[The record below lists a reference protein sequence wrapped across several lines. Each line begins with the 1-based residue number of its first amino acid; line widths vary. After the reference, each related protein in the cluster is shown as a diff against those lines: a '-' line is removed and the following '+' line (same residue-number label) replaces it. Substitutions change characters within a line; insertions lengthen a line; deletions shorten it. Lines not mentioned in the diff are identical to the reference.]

1 MIDLYTWTTPNGRKI
16 SIMLEEVGLAYKVH
30 PVDISQNEQFSPEF
44 LKINPNNKIP
54 AMIDHENS
62 KSFSLFE
69 SGAIL
74 IYLAEKTGKLLSKD
88 PHQRAVT
95 IQWLMFQMASV
106 GPMLGQ
112 LHHFL
117 RYAEDNI
124 YAINRYSNETKRIY
138 GVLDKHLSE
147 NQYLAKDYSIADIAV
162 FPWIALYERHLIDI
176 NHFKY
181 IKRWFEEIQA
191 RPAVQKGMQVP
202 IPA

>member
-54 AMIDHENS
+54 AIIDHENG

-74 IYLAEKTGKLLSKD
+74 IYLAEKTGKLLSDDKQ
-88 PHQRAVT
+88 QRAT
-95 IQWLMFQMASV
+95 TLQWLMFQMASV

-117 RYAEDNI
+117 RYAEDNT

-147 NQYLAKDYSIADIAV
+147 SQFLAEDYSIADIAV

-176 NHFKY
+176 NHFEH
-181 IKRWFEEIQA
+181 IKRWFEQIQA

-202 IPA
+202 A

>member
-16 SIMLEEVGLAYKVH
+16 SIMLEEVGLAYKVYS
-30 PVDISQNEQFSPEF
+30 VDISQNEQFSPEF

-54 AMIDHENS
+54 AIIDHENG

-95 IQWLMFQMASV
+95 IQWLMFQMGSV

-117 RYAEDNI
+117 RYAEDNT
-124 YAINRYSNETKRIY
+124 YAIERYTKETKRIY
-138 GVLDKHLSE
+138 NVLDKHLSE
-147 NQYLAKDYSIADIAV
+147 SEFLAEKYSIADIAV
-162 FPWIALYERHLIDI
+162 FPWIAIHEKHLIDL
-176 NHFKY
+176 NDFKH
-181 IKRWFEEIQA
+181 IKHWFEQIQA

-202 IPA
+202 T

>member
-16 SIMLEEVGLAYKVH
+16 SIMLEEAGLSYKVH
-30 PVDISQNEQFSPEF
+30 PVDISQDEQFSPEF

-54 AMIDHENS
+54 AIIDHENG

-88 PHQRAVT
+88 KHQRAIT
-95 IQWLMFQMASV
+95 IQWLMFQMANA

-117 RYAEDNI
+117 RYAEDNA
-124 YAINRYSNETKRIY
+124 YAINRYSKETQRIY

-147 NQYLAKDYSIADIAV
+147 SEFLAKDYSIADIAV

-176 NHFKY
+176 SNFEH
-181 IKRWFEEIQA
+181 IKRWFDDIQA
-191 RPAVQKGMQVP
+191 RPAVQRGLQVP
-202 IPA
+202 A